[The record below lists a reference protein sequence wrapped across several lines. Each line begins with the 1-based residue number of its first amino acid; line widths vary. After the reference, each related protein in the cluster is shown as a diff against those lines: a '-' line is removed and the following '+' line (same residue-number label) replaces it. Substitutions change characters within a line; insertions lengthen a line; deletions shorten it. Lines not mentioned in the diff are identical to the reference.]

1 MLVRARL
8 SRRRRGGPVT
18 KSTKKYPMPVDN
30 GDSDHI
36 QTGMTLPR
44 VTLPSTAGD
53 MICLTDLPGCI
64 LVFVYPWTGRPGV
77 PNPPNWDDIPG
88 AHGSTAE
95 IEGFRDLDAQFEE
108 FELGIYGLSRQSTD
122 YQREMVERLRVP
134 FPILSDAN
142 GEFAAAAALP
152 TFETGGEVYLKRI
165 SILLN
170 HGLVENVFYPI
181 PRPEK
186 HARDVLR
193 WFRREMRR

>member
-1 MLVRARL
+1 MTP
-8 SRRRRGGPVT
+8 SP
-18 KSTKKYPMPVDN
+18 KKFPTHVDN
-30 GDSDHI
+30 GASNHI
-36 QTGMTLPR
+36 ETGMRLPR
-44 VTLPSTAGD
+44 VTLPATTGEE
-53 MICLTDLPGCI
+53 ICVADLPGCI

-95 IEGFRDLDAQFEE
+95 IEGFRDTAAQFEE
-108 FELGIYGLSRQSTD
+108 FELGVYGLSRQTTD
-122 YQREMVERLRVP
+122 YQQEMVERLKVP
-134 FPILSDAN
+134 FPILSDAY
-142 GEFAAAAALP
+142 GAFAEAARLP
-152 TFETGGEVYLKRI
+152 VFETGGELYLKRI

-170 HGLVENVFYPI
+170 HGLVETVFYPI